1 MKQRLIKLFISD
13 YYIEIIKFVK
23 NLIEKRRIKK
33 SLIVN
38 MNKLIKKI
46 KKYFEN
52 NTYTIEEKYQRY
64 AYRFY

>member
-33 SLIVN
+33 N
-38 MNKLIKKI
+38 
-46 KKYFEN
+46 
-52 NTYTIEEKYQRY
+52 R
-64 AYRFY
+64 

>member
-33 SLIVN
+33 IVN
-38 MNKLIKKI
+38 
-46 KKYFEN
+46 
-52 NTYTIEEKYQRY
+52 R
-64 AYRFY
+64 